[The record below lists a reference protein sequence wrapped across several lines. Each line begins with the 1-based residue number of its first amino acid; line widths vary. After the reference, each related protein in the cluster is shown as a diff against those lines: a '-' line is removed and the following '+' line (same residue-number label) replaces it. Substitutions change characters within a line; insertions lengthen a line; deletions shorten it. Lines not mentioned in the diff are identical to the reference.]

1 MKTFVTMMV
10 FCVALAAPLA
20 ARQGNGQGQGQ
31 GRGQGQG
38 QGQGQ
43 CQRQGQGQ
51 GKGGGQQCTG
61 QCDRTQCQNCPNA
74 ASCPRAQVKK

>member
-1 MKTFVTMMV
+1 MKTFITMMV

-20 ARQGNGQGQGQ
+20 AGQGNGQGSGQ
-31 GRGQGQG
+31 GR
-38 QGQGQ
+38 GQGQ

-51 GKGGGQQCTG
+51 CKRDGRQCTG
-61 QCDRTQCQNCPNA
+61 QCDKTQCQNCPNA

>member
-1 MKTFVTMMV
+1 MKTFVTIMV

-38 QGQGQ
+38 Q
-43 CQRQGQGQ
+43 CPRQGQGDC
-51 GKGGGQQCTG
+51 KGSGQQCTG
-61 QCDRTQCQNCPNA
+61 QCDKTQCQNCPKA
-74 ASCPRAQVKK
+74 ESCPRAQVKK